1 MTALIDCPAAVAQA
15 LRHAAV
21 AATLAPSVHNT
32 QPWRFRIV
40 EDDSGGMLE
49 VHADFER
56 RLAVLDPYGRQLL
69 LSCGCALFNARVA
82 LAHAGYGAVVERF
95 PDPRHP
101 ALLARI
107 HVSGTLPVDEIAVLA
122 PAVER
127 RRTCRRPFDGSTVPP
142 DVVADLVA
150 AARAEGAVLVP
161 VTRADDRLAVTMLSE
176 EADRIENDD
185 PGYRAELR
193 AWTAVDPGRADGVPA
208 APGAVAGAGAS
219 PVDQTLLVLGARTD
233 AAPGWLAAG
242 EALER
247 VLLEITARGWAAT
260 PVSPVVEVARTNEQ
274 LRSRLG
280 LDVHPQL
287 LVRAGRA
294 PETPAV
300 RRRRLADMIVRTSA
314 P

>member
-1 MTALIDCPAAVAQA
+1 MTALIDCPAAAAQA

-40 EDDSGGMLE
+40 EDASGGMLE
-49 VHADFER
+49 VYADLER

-82 LAHAGYGAVVERF
+82 LAHAGYGAAVERF
-95 PDPRHP
+95 PDPRRP
-101 ALLARI
+101 ALLARLY
-107 HVSGTLPVDEIAVLA
+107 VSGALPVDDIAVLA

-127 RRTCRRPFDGSTVPP
+127 RRTSRRPLDGPAVPP
-142 DVVADLVA
+142 EAVADLVA

-161 VTRADDRLAVTMLSE
+161 VARADDRRAVTLLSQ

-185 PGYRAELR
+185 PAYRAELR

-208 APGAVAGAGAS
+208 APGTVAVAGA
-219 PVDQTLLVLGARTD
+219 PQIDQTLLVLGARTD

-247 VLLEITARGWAAT
+247 VLLEITASGWAAT
-260 PVSPVVEVARTNEQ
+260 PLSAVVEVARTNEQ
-274 LRSRLG
+274 LRSRLR

-287 LVRAGRA
+287 LVRVGRA

-300 RRRRLADMIVRTSA
+300 RRRRLADMIVRTSV